1 MYNTGTISGFL
12 IYFASINK
20 IEWFFPLSQI
30 KDPYISQLESQE
42 KLDEDDQ
49 EKEEEDG
56 KNLGPINVCNHRA
69 RGI

>member
-1 MYNTGTISGFL
+1 MKFKDI
-12 IYFASINK
+12 
-20 IEWFFPLSQI
+20 FFCLSQI

-56 KNLGPINVCNHRA
+56 KNLGPVNV
-69 RGI
+69 